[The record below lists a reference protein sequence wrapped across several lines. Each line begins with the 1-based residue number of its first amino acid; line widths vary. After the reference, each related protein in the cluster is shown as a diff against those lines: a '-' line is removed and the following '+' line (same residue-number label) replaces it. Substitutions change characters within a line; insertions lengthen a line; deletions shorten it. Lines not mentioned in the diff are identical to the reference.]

1 MGPIGSLRDVISMLR
16 RRIVPFALI
25 LAVGSLL
32 ALVNALSQPA
42 VFEAATLIQLRNT
55 GLAGDNP
62 AAQAQRLQVIEQQLM
77 RRDNVFALIQKHG
90 LFADSPGMSDD
101 DRLFAF
107 RDSNRISLIDSAGGG
122 AAGDGGREVSALL
135 ISSKAGNPQQAAQV
149 ANDLAASLMAQ
160 DREERTRGT
169 QEALKFLNGESRR
182 LSEELER
189 IDSQIGEVKNANEES
204 LPEAAEA
211 LRSEQAQ
218 LRELQLELDRQAL
231 ELERDQLAA
240 QVRAEEPDP
249 DDADLTVASRLAR
262 LSSDLTRTKRL
273 LPEGHPEI
281 TRIENEI
288 ASIRASGTALPVS
301 QSGREVALIESQRS
315 ALEEQKQT
323 IATRQQ
329 EIDSAL
335 ERAPLVE
342 QELAGFQRR
351 QGQLVQQLSDVAL
364 QLAQAQSRQSL
375 QDNRT
380 QGNMVVL
387 EEARAPSFALSSSR
401 KRVLVLGVAVS
412 LALAFAVIFLLEARR
427 PVLRTAAAVE
437 RKLGVVPIAAVPQI
451 QSAATR
457 ARQSVRYGIA
467 VAILAVAA
475 VAGTQIYLSREKGED
490 GETAVVTAQR

>member
-1 MGPIGSLRDVISMLR
+1 M
-16 RRIVPFALI
+16 
-25 LAVGSLL
+25 
-32 ALVNALSQPA
+32 
-42 VFEAATLIQLRNT
+42 
-55 GLAGDNP
+55 
-62 AAQAQRLQVIEQQLM
+62 
-77 RRDNVFALIQKHG
+77 
-90 LFADSPGMSDD
+90 
-101 DRLFAF
+101 
-107 RDSNRISLIDSAGGG
+107 
-122 AAGDGGREVSALL
+122 
-135 ISSKAGNPQQAAQV
+135 
-149 ANDLAASLMAQ
+149 
-160 DREERTRGT
+160 
-169 QEALKFLNGESRR
+169 
-182 LSEELER
+182 
-189 IDSQIGEVKNANEES
+189 
-204 LPEAAEA
+204 
-211 LRSEQAQ
+211 
-218 LRELQLELDRQAL
+218 
-231 ELERDQLAA
+231 
-240 QVRAEEPDP
+240 
-249 DDADLTVASRLAR
+249 
-262 LSSDLTRTKRL
+262 
-273 LPEGHPEI
+273 
-281 TRIENEI
+281 
-288 ASIRASGTALPVS
+288 S